1 MKMLPILTLA
11 SIAVFPALAEAD
23 HLRRGSHSYGS
34 GPSLYLFG
42 GVSSSSFNFNRSDYR
57 YSFGD
62 GSLSDIKLD
71 TESSGGRL
79 GFGFDFSRE
88 LSLEFGYASLGS
100 LSGSAISN
108 GSQVLNNG
116 FSAGRVDMDADVDGV
131 FLGVN
136 AHTPLSEPVG
146 LFARFGVYSWEMD
159 GTLEDSSRAG
169 GFTVEGTDPYAG
181 IGLRMAIAN
190 NASVTLAYDHY
201 LLDDDESVEL
211 SANTLS
217 VDLVFRF

>member
-1 MKMLPILTLA
+1 MKKLSIITLA
-11 SIAVFPALAEAD
+11 AVSLFPMLAEAD
-23 HLRRGSHSYGS
+23 HLRSSHSYRS
-34 GPSLYLFG
+34 GPSMYLFG
-42 GVSSSSFNFNRSDYR
+42 GVSASSFDFDRSDYR

-62 GSLSDIKLD
+62 GSLSNITLN
-71 TESSGGRL
+71 TESSGGRI
-79 GFGFDFSRE
+79 GFGFDFSPE
-88 LSLEFGYASLGS
+88 LGLEFGYASLGS

-136 AHTPLSEPVG
+136 VHTPQTEPVG
-146 LFARFGVYSWEMD
+146 LFARFGVYSWELD
-159 GTLEDSSRAG
+159 GTLEDSSRG
-169 GFTVEGTDPYAG
+169 GKFTVEGTDPYAG
-181 IGLRMAIAN
+181 IGLRLAVAE

-201 LLDDDESVEL
+201 LLDDDESVKL

-217 VDLVFRF
+217 VDLVFSF